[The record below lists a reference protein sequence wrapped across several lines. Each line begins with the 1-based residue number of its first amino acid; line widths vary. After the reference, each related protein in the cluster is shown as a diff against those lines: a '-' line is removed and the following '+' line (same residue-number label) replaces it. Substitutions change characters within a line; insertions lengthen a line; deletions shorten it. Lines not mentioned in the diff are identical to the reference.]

1 MQPERDHNVQGE
13 KSEPGQALGRKLRHA
28 YDGGWFSF
36 EMKVDLATNNVL
48 LCTWW
53 GGETGERMFDILVD
67 GTKIAAQKLLNNKP
81 GEFWEAAYPIA
92 TELTKGKE
100 KVTIRLQAQP
110 GNYAGGLFGCRVVR
124 AE

>member
-1 MQPERDHNVQGE
+1 M
-13 KSEPGQALGRKLRHA
+13 GRKLRHA

-36 EMKVDLATNNVL
+36 EMKVDPAADNVL

-53 GGETGERMFDILVD
+53 GSETANAHLTFWWTVK
-67 GTKIAAQKLLNNKP
+67 KIATQKLLNNQP
-81 GEFWEAAYPIA
+81 GEFWDAAYPLA
-92 TELTKGKE
+92 PEFTKGKA
-100 KVTIRLQAQP
+100 KVTVRLQAQP